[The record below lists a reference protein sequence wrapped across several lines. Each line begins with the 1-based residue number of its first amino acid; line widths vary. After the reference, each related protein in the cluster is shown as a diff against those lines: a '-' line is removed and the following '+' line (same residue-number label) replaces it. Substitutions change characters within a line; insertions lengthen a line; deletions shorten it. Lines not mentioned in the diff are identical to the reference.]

1 MKNTTMQKR
10 KSKVG
15 NRKAGSRSQKN
26 MIERME
32 HPPQINGYEI
42 THKKRL
48 RFTVLAGVVNSAI
61 SFADLLDLI
70 VLSTTAIQGY
80 DVFDVVKVQSIEV
93 WGQAALGTPNTIT
106 VYFTTSTGDRSVH
119 TDTSLGVKPAYVKAV
134 PSQKSLAS
142 FWQSSAAGNCFSIT
156 VPAGSVID
164 LNLSFKTAEFT
175 APQGTQNALVGATV
189 GDIYY
194 RGMDAANS
202 ASTNFPPI
210 IGVNTN

>member
-1 MKNTTMQKR
+1 MNNRSKSTQRK

-15 NRKAGSRSQKN
+15 NRKAGSRMN
-26 MIERME
+26 IERME

-48 RFTVLAGVVNSAI
+48 RFTCIAGVTRAAI

-80 DVFDVVKVQSIEV
+80 DLFDVVKVLKAEV

-106 VYFTTSTGDRSVH
+106 VVYTSATGDRSVH

-142 FWQSSAAGNCFSIT
+142 FWQVSAAGPCLSLT
-156 VPAGSVID
+156 VAAGSVID

-194 RGMDAANS
+194 RGMDALNS
-202 ASTNFPPI
+202 AATNFPPVL
-210 IGVNTN
+210 GVNTN